1 LKKILFFL
9 LISNFIFA
17 QWSIS
22 NAERSALINIYNST
36 NGENW
41 NRSWDLEKDPR
52 NWFGV
57 SVKNGAVIE
66 LNLSGN
72 ALSGTFPTYIGSFPK
87 LAKLDLS
94 NNKLTGEVAMGLSSL
109 SLLTKLDISNNRLE
123 GNPTIALSGLFNL
136 EDLGLGGNKFT
147 IPDVNGLL
155 QNFNNIRILNAA
167 DLDLSNIPSKIFT
180 FNNLETLILDNNQIP
195 NSSYGNLS
203 GLPRLTTISLAGTGL
218 SQIPTQVSQSTQI
231 KSLNLSNNN
240 ITELNTSGLSTL
252 TNLEWLSLENNQL
265 SQIPTQIASLKKLK
279 TLNLGRNKISGSL
292 ATIAKLSEL
301 QQLFLNNNQLSGNF
315 PSILLGMPKLL
326 MVNLNSNQ
334 LTGELPDQ
342 LPAITHISN
351 NRFSKTDLE
360 NYIVDFTE
368 RTDFNYSP
376 QRYDSEKEVLAALG
390 QQAKLDQSLSGSN
403 YTFTW
408 YKNLDQKT
416 NVTSTD
422 LNFSNVEESDYATY
436 TVEAYTYSVLD
447 NNVVFDLSLFRE
459 PISLVKV
466 LGIAE
471 TAKYFNI
478 YPNPT
483 SDYLN
488 IVSTRYDIQKVH
500 IYDLSGKQMLSETK
514 SKIDVSKLPSGVYM
528 LIIKTQE
535 GNKNFKFIKQ

>member
-1 LKKILFFL
+1 MKKILFFL
-9 LISNFIFA
+9 LISNLIFA

-87 LAKLDLS
+87 LTKLDLS

-180 FNNLETLILDNNQIP
+180 FNNLETLILDNNPIP
-195 NSSYGNLS
+195 NNSYGNLS
-203 GLPRLTTISLAGTGL
+203 GLSRLTTISLAGTGL

-231 KSLNLSNNN
+231 TNLNLSNNN

-292 ATIAKLSEL
+292 ATIATLSEL

-416 NVTSTD
+416 NVTSAD

-466 LGIAE
+466 LGTAE